1 LREEIKSGVD
11 FGVDEEAGFCLGGEP
26 GVYFHKRDFVNG
38 DLFVRDAAA
47 FADALEG
54 AKVVASYRA
63 PDVVRFGLSPLYH
76 RYADI
81 WALGERL
88 RQLETVR
95 MQ

>member
-1 LREEIKSGVD
+1 MDGWRRAPYERRACD
-11 FGVDEEAGFCLGGEP
+11 D
-26 GVYFHKRDFVNG
+26 Y
-38 DLFVRDAAA
+38 
-47 FADALEG
+47 
-54 AKVVASYRA
+54 A

>member
-1 LREEIKSGVD
+1 MAPDGNEDPIRAEIFSAERLEQFARELAAEHKSVVRKKGRAALLPRLED
-11 FGVDEEAGFCLGGEP
+11 
-26 GVYFHKRDFVNG
+26 NG
-38 DLFVRDAAA
+38 RKL
-47 FADALEG
+47 
-54 AKVVASYRA
+54 VASYRA